1 MLIDTHCHLDAHEF
15 DADRDAVILAA
26 RAAEVTAIVIPS
38 IETKNFAAVR
48 DCCRRYSE
56 CFPAYGIHPL
66 FINEADEHDFS
77 TLREWLRKESI
88 DANPPVA
95 LGEIGLDYFVPGFDA
110 TRQEHFFIEQLKIA
124 REYDLPVL
132 LHVRRSL
139 DQVLKCLRRISV
151 RGGIAHAFNGSRQQA
166 DEFIRLGFRLGFGGA
181 MTYAGSTRIR
191 KLASTLPINA
201 IVLETDAPD
210 MAPCWLAGE
219 RNAPVELIRIAR
231 TFSELRGLSLAEV
244 LATTT
249 ANVLEILNLP
259 LPDRMD
265 PDSPE
270 MAV

>member
-26 RAAEVTAIVIPS
+26 HAAGVSGIVIPS
-38 IETKNFAAVR
+38 IEKNNFAAVR
-48 DCCRRYSE
+48 DCCTLYPG

-66 FINEADEHDFS
+66 YIDRADETDCFK
-77 TLREWLRKESI
+77 LREWLSKESI
-88 DANPPVA
+88 GAYPPVA

-110 TRQEHFFIEQLKIA
+110 ARQEYFFIEQLKIA
-124 REYDLPVL
+124 RDFDLPVL

-139 DQVLKCLRRISV
+139 DQVLKCLRRIGV

-181 MTYAGSTRIR
+181 MTYPGSTRIR

-210 MAPCWLAGE
+210 MAPWWLAGE
-219 RNAPVELIRIAR
+219 RNTPAELIRIAR
-231 TFSELRGLSLAEV
+231 TFSELRGLSLGEM
-244 LATTT
+244 LAATT
-249 ANVLEILNLP
+249 ANVLEILNLRRP
-259 LPDRMD
+259 GLI
-265 PDSPE
+265 DSNYP
-270 MAV
+270 